1 MIGAF
6 WVYFILVIHSLA
18 HLAFETDS
26 WMEFFWWLH
35 TPQWWLSEWRS
46 KAQMLISMFSF
57 NNPPLLLIIL
67 LLDEKIKGPPAKS
80 LISVYIARMMRWY
93 EKLLTKRLGV
103 QRVITA
109 EHTTIHCMITVL
121 SFWWASNMSS
131 LKCGNDVSPFRETLR
146 RITDPDYKRRWFS
159 KWLSRV
165 ISGCS

>member
-1 MIGAF
+1 MIGMIGDF
-6 WVYFILVIHSLA
+6 RVYFISVYSFTWPLGIWNRFMNGML
-18 HLAFETDS
+18 LNGGC
-26 WMEFFWWLH
+26 
-35 TPQWWLSEWRS
+35 LSGCS

-67 LLDEKIKGPPAKS
+67 LLDEKIKRPPAKS

-93 EKLLTKRLGV
+93 EKLLTKRLGW

-109 EHTTIHCMITVL
+109 EHTTIHCVITVL